1 MNRFAVLVPV
11 FLLLVI
17 VPSTRAQDLVR
28 KLDETVSAMVA
39 AKHFNGAVLVT
50 KGETVLL
57 RKGYGTAV
65 FEWNIPVTP
74 ETRFRIGSVTK
85 QFTAA
90 MILRLMEHGKLELD
104 VPFRKYIPDYPSSH
118 ADQVTIHQLLTH
130 TSGIPSYT
138 EFPGF
143 MRAEARREYP
153 PDSMFAR
160 IAPLPLVFEPGS
172 AWSYNN
178 SGYFILG
185 AVIERITGMS
195 YDRALRAM
203 LLDPLGL
210 RASGYEHNGDVIPD
224 FANGY
229 IRLPVGVRRAAW
241 LDTSVPY
248 AAGMMYS
255 TVDDLVHWTRA
266 LHAGQVFASTETLT
280 KMITPYMENYGYG
293 LSIHEQEAGEKR
305 VRVIEHGGGIFG
317 FRSALWYLPEE
328 EYTIAV
334 LDNTEGHAGGVATT
348 IFRVLHGLEPEF
360 PKPSIANAV
369 HRIIEEEGLDVVARR
384 YAAMRTE
391 EAETWNFEEQELN
404 SLGYIYLR
412 DGRTDAALRVFK
424 LNVDAYPA
432 SWNVYDSYGEALA
445 AAGRKDEAI
454 TQYRKAL
461 EINPASTSAKQ
472 ALARLGVTME
482 EVKITV
488 SEEVLDRHVG
498 RYQLA
503 PNFILA
509 ITREGTQLYAQATGQ
524 QKIEIHPSSEQHF
537 YLTVVDARITFDQDG
552 EKPSP
557 GLTLHQGGRDMP
569 AKRIQ

>member
-1 MNRFAVLVPV
+1 MKRFTAFLPVL
-11 FLLLVI
+11 LLLVI
-17 VPSTRAQDLVR
+17 VSSTRGQDLAR
-28 KLDETVSAMVA
+28 KLDETISALHA

-57 RKGYGTAV
+57 RKGYGMAV
-65 FEWNIPVTP
+65 FEWDIPVTP

-90 MILRLMEHGKLELD
+90 IILRLMEGGKVERD
-104 VPFRKYIPDYPSSH
+104 APFRKYIPDYPSSH

-138 EFPGF
+138 DLPGF
-143 MRAEARREYP
+143 MRQETRREFP
-153 PDSMFAR
+153 PDSMLAR
-160 IAPLPLVFEPGS
+160 IAPLPLEFEPGS
-172 AWSYNN
+172 RWTYNN

-185 AVIERITGMS
+185 AVIERITGMP
-195 YDRALRAM
+195 YDRALRKL
-203 LLDPLGL
+203 LLDPIGL
-210 RASGYEHNGDVIPD
+210 HASGYEHNGDVIPH

-255 TVDDLVHWTRA
+255 TVDDLAHWTRA
-266 LHAGQVFASTETLT
+266 LHVGQVFASTETLT
-280 KMITPYMENYGYG
+280 KMTTPYMENYGYG
-293 LSIHEQEAGEKR
+293 LGIHEQEAGEKR

-328 EYTIAV
+328 DYTIVV

-348 IFRVLHGLEPEF
+348 IFRVLHGLEAEM
-360 PKPSIANAV
+360 PKPSIAQEV
-369 HRIIEEEGLDVVARR
+369 HRVIEADGIDAAARR
-384 YAAMRTE
+384 YDAVKTG
-391 EAETWNFEEQELN
+391 EAEMWNFEEQELN
-404 SLGYIYLR
+404 SLGYIYLQ

-461 EINPASTSAKQ
+461 EINPASTSAKG
-472 ALARLGVTME
+472 ALARLGVTVKE
-482 EVKITV
+482 EKITV
-488 SEEVLDRHVG
+488 SAEVLDRHVG
-498 RYQLA
+498 RYELA

-524 QKIEIHPSSEQHF
+524 QKIEIHPSGEQRF
-537 YLTVVDARITFDQDG
+537 YLTVVDAQITFDQDG